1 MGGYANFGNKSQI
14 RSSVSTKTFSSGEF
28 DFDIINAVV
37 KQAITTDY
45 PDPIIDPITGTSYPL
60 LGTILV
66 ESIQANSIG
75 RKYIATPKSSHVL
88 NIPTINEIV
97 TLHKLPTNNSAGF
110 VWQYDLPIST
120 FGISSVNNNIT
131 FPIEEPI
138 STTTNVK
145 DYRMAGIG
153 IPKSTIPKPQP
164 KTFNERVISPLTQN
178 SGDITYLGRYGQ
190 SLRFGNNNGDPV
202 TIIRNGQTPQGG
214 DPWTPISENISKD
227 PSSLY
232 LTSTQKFPF
241 ALANEN
247 FSSYISKPITP
258 SSFTLPQAILN
269 ADRVVLNAKTDSV
282 LISGHKS
289 VGISSNDSVN
299 IESLNHLYLHSNDVK
314 IGPDPKSATESAL
327 LGDTTIMLLNQL
339 CIALKSMA
347 NVMETSQLFPGGV
360 PTPDAA
366 GNIVG
371 SNASSVIQTVIDN
384 LSKTKSK
391 YVKLK

>member
-45 PDPIIDPITGTSYPL
+45 PDPIIDPITGTAYSL

-110 VWQYDLPIST
+110 AWQYDLPIST

-131 FPIEEPI
+131 FPIEEPSPI
-138 STTTNVK
+138 SNNVK

-153 IPKSTIPKPQP
+153 IPKSTVPKPQP
-164 KTFNERVISPLTQN
+164 KTFNERVISPLAQN

-190 SLRFGNNNGDPV
+190 SLRFGNNNGDPI
-202 TIIRNGQTPQGG
+202 TIIRNGQTSQGG

-232 LTSTQKFPF
+232 LTSTQKLTF

-247 FSSYISKPITP
+247 FNSFTSQPITP
-258 SSFTLPQAILN
+258 SSFTLPQAVLN
-269 ADRVVLNAKTDSV
+269 ADRVIINAKTDSV

-289 VGISSNDSVN
+289 
-299 IESLNHLYLHSNDVK
+299 K
-314 IGPDPKSATESAL
+314 
-327 LGDTTIMLLNQL
+327 
-339 CIALKSMA
+339 
-347 NVMETSQLFPGGV
+347 
-360 PTPDAA
+360 
-366 GNIVG
+366 
-371 SNASSVIQTVIDN
+371 
-384 LSKTKSK
+384 
-391 YVKLK
+391 

>member
-45 PDPIIDPITGTSYPL
+45 PDPIIDPITGTAYSL

-66 ESIQANSIG
+66 ESIQANSMG

-110 VWQYDLPIST
+110 AWQYDLPIST

-131 FPIEEPI
+131 FPIEEPSPI
-138 STTTNVK
+138 SNNVK

-153 IPKSTIPKPQP
+153 IPKSTVPKPQP
-164 KTFNERVISPLTQN
+164 KTFNERVISPLAQN

-190 SLRFGNNNGDPV
+190 SLRFGNNNGDPI
-202 TIIRNGQTPQGG
+202 TIIRNGQTSQGG

-232 LTSTQKFPF
+232 LTSTQKLTF

-247 FSSYISKPITP
+247 FNSFTSQPITP
-258 SSFTLPQAILN
+258 SSFTLPQAVLN
-269 ADRVVLNAKTDSV
+269 ADRVIVNAKTDSV

-299 IESLNHLYLHSNDVK
+299 IEANQIIIDGNDIK
-314 IGPDPKSATESAL
+314 IGSKNASQSVLKGDDTVQL
-327 LGDTTIMLLNQL
+327 LRILIQEVTNLST
-339 CIALKSMA
+339 ALK
-347 NVMETSQLFPGGV
+347 TSQIYPGGI
-360 PTPDAA
+360 PTPDPIMNTVADMSSTNLNKLLTQLD
-366 GNIVG
+366 GIK
-371 SNASSVIQTVIDN
+371 SNFV
-384 LSKTKSK
+384 KTI
-391 YVKLK
+391 